1 MAARAGIE
9 PAAAFLQAAIE
20 ASSCGSGTEGCAQRD
35 AQKLGELA
43 EVVNAWAKLPG
54 EIRFSVV
61 ALVRAGKGGLG

>member
-1 MAARAGIE
+1 MAARAGSD

-20 ASSCGSGTEGCAQRD
+20 ALSCGSGVGHDAQRD
-35 AQKLGELA
+35 SQKLGDLA
-43 EVVNAWAKLPG
+43 EVVNAWGKLPA